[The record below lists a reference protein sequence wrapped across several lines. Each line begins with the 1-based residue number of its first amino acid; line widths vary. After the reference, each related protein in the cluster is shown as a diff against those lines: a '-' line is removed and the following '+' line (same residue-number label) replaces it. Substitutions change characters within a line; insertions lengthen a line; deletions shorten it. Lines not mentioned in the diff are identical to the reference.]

1 MSLPGSLVEIRQ
13 NTNRDLRLSTVTKT
27 EEPSTDE
34 AVYVAL
40 GLALD
45 IASQG
50 LTIEAAKVNLREAM
64 ELV

>member
-1 MSLPGSLVEIRQ
+1 MNG
-13 NTNRDLRLSTVTKT
+13 DLRLSAVAKT
-27 EEPSTDE
+27 EQPSTDE

-40 GLALD
+40 GLDLD

-50 LTIEAAKVNLREAM
+50 LTIEGAKVNLREAM

>member
-13 NTNRDLRLSTVTKT
+13 NTNRDFWLAAATKT
-27 EEPSTDE
+27 EELSTDE

-40 GLALD
+40 GLDLD

-50 LTIEAAKVNLREAM
+50 LTIEGAKVNLREAM

>member
-1 MSLPGSLVEIRQ
+1 MEIWQ
-13 NTNRDLRLSTVTKT
+13 NMNRDLRLAAVTKT
-27 EEPSTDE
+27 EQSITGE

-40 GLALD
+40 GLDLD